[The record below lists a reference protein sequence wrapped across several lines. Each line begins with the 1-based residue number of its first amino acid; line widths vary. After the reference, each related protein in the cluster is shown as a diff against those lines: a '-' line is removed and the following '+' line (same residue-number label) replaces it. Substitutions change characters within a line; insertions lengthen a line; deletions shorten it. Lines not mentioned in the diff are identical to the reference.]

1 MVMRKN
7 KDTAVSPVIGVM
19 LMLVITIIIAAVVS
33 FSATGFLGSASTSG
47 GSADVKFI
55 GLYTGGYTLGEGY
68 PNTATI
74 GEGGMVFEVTGNTP
88 LDVTNLR
95 LSGSGSVGSGGSF
108 AVSYNT
114 PVALDWISSTEGGT
128 ASSGKVRSHL
138 TQPASSIDHRIVKFG
153 EGWRNEEKYNTIVQP
168 GERFVVLAE
177 YVMKGYGNPPS
188 YMIGFA
194 ARNTDGSTAISGA
207 ISSDGNSLI
216 TLMDMK
222 TGKVYYSGALTNDQ
236 AI

>member
-1 MVMRKN
+1 MRKN

-47 GSADVKFI
+47 GSADLKFV
-55 GLYTGGYTLGEGY
+55 GFYTGGYTLGEGY

-95 LSGSGSVGSGGSF
+95 LSGSGSVGGGGSF

-114 PVALDWISSTEGGT
+114 PVALDWISPTEGGT
-128 ASSGKVRSHL
+128 ASPSKLRSRL
-138 TQPASSIDHRIVKFG
+138 TQPTSSIDHRIVKFG

-177 YVMKGYGNPPS
+177 YILGNPSS
-188 YMIGFA
+188 YTIGFA

>member
-1 MVMRKN
+1 MKKN

-19 LMLVITIIIAAVVS
+19 LMLVITIIIAAIVS

-88 LDVTNLR
+88 LDVTSLR

-114 PVALDWISSTEGGT
+114 PVALNWISAAEGGK
-128 ASSGKVRSHL
+128 ASSGKVRSRL

-153 EGWRNEEKYNTIVQP
+153 EGWSEEEKYNTIVQP

-177 YVMKGYGNPPS
+177 YVMVSGKS

-194 ARNTDGSTAISGA
+194 ARNPDGSTAISGA

>member
-1 MVMRKN
+1 MVTTIKK
-7 KDTAVSPVIGVM
+7 KDAAVSPVVGVM

-33 FSATGFLGSASTSG
+33 FSAAGFLASTSASTSN
-47 GSADVKFI
+47 AEVNFV
-55 GLYTGGYTLGEGY
+55 GLYTGGYTIGEGI
-68 PNTATI
+68 PSTSPK

-95 LSGSGSVGSGGSF
+95 LSGSGSVGGGGSF

-114 PVALDWISSTEGGT
+114 PVAPDWIASSEGGT
-128 ASSGKVRSHL
+128 ASSGKVRSRL
-138 TQPASSIDHRIVKFG
+138 TQPASSLDHRIVKFG
-153 EGWRNEEKYNTIVQP
+153 SGWTDEEKYSNLVQP

-177 YVMKGYGNPPS
+177 YVMVSGKS

-236 AI
+236 VF